1 MTDVLKVASYLCQRY
16 KDTYGV
22 QMDEM
27 KLHKLLYFTQRE
39 AIIQTGA
46 PMFHEKF
53 KAWKYGPVLPQIRKH
68 YKDDTLHYTL
78 DKCDVEKYK
87 DVFDKIFEI
96 YAKKKS
102 WSLSTLTHC
111 EYSWTKARQGCD
123 PDAHCDTD
131 IETDDIRVDAE
142 RMRQRR
148 IMLSIWDKMKK
159 VNTK

>member
-68 YKDDTLHYTL
+68 YKDDTLHYAL
-78 DKCDVEKYK
+78 DKCDVENTRTCLTRSSR
-87 DVFDKIFEI
+87 FTPRKIMEPEHI
-96 YAKKKS
+96 D
-102 WSLSTLTHC
+102 TL
-111 EYSWTKARQGCD
+111 
-123 PDAHCDTD
+123 
-131 IETDDIRVDAE
+131 
-142 RMRQRR
+142 
-148 IMLSIWDKMKK
+148 
-159 VNTK
+159 